1 MAVAG
6 LSREKIVG
14 SVIKVLVEDELSY
27 LKRFQEERS
36 YYERRVSMASEA
48 VGEYTS
54 PETARMYIDF
64 QRHLK
69 IFDATPFARR
79 RWFQIAGLRIPLLES
94 NTHR

>member
-54 PETARMYIDF
+54 QRQPECI
-64 QRHLK
+64 L
-69 IFDATPFARR
+69 IFKD
-79 RWFQIAGLRIPLLES
+79 I
-94 NTHR
+94 